1 MSDILTN
8 FLSSQ
13 KRTDLS
19 HFKVG
24 DVIKVYQEI
33 EENKKKR
40 VQSFEGLVIAKKHGN
55 EPGATFV
62 VRKKI
67 AGVGIEKT
75 FPIHSPTIKKI
86 EIIKR
91 AKKVT
96 KAKLYWTR
104 NKTDKEIQKRL
115 RLEQLKQKA
124 PAKSVNDKK
133 SKDKEEKDKDSKG
146 IEMTK
151 KQE

>member
-1 MSDILTN
+1 MPDILTK

-33 EENKKKR
+33 EENGKKR
-40 VQSFEGLVIAKKHGN
+40 VQPFEGLVIAKRHGN
-55 EPGATFV
+55 EPGATFI

-67 AGVGIEKT
+67 AGVGVEKT
-75 FPIHSPTIKKI
+75 FPAHSPTIKKI
-86 EIIKR
+86 EITKR
-91 AKKVT
+91 AKRVT
-96 KAKLYWTR
+96 SAKLYWTR

-115 RLEQLKQKA
+115 KLEQFKQKTSDK
-124 PAKSVNDKK
+124 PAKNKK
-133 SKDKEEKDKDSKG
+133 SKVKKEVK
-146 IEMTK
+146 
-151 KQE
+151 